1 MPALL
6 QYPSTLY
13 GIKEQE
19 DVIGFFSQKDIYFF
33 EFSSLS
39 LLHLSQI
46 QLY

>member
-6 QYPSTLY
+6 QYPLTLY
-13 GIKEQE
+13 GIKDPE
-19 DVIGFFSQKDIYFF
+19 DIIGFLSQKDIHFF

-39 LLHLSQI
+39 LLHLSQS